1 MGSFPETYNDKK
13 INNINALS
21 TEYSLIINIPENEHV
36 KYVNA
41 ANCT

>member
-21 TEYSLIINIPENEHV
+21 TEYSLIDIPENEHV